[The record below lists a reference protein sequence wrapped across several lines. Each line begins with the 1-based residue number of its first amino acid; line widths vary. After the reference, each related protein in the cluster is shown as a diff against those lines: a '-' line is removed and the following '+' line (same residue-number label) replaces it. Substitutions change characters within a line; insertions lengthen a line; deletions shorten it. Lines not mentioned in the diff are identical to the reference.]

1 MGGDALRRLVAPLAA
16 LALLAALPFFA
27 PSHLVYLVA
36 LIGSTS
42 IVVAGLSVVIGQA
55 GQISIAQ
62 ASFAALGA
70 YGTAQ
75 LASMAGVP
83 HWIGL
88 PAVSLATAAL
98 GYLFGLLSLRVADHY
113 LALATMALCAVVQLL
128 LVHLEDWTGGAVG
141 LPVPPLELGGRAL
154 TRPVELYAVVVPLAV
169 ATAWFLHALA
179 GSRTGRALAAL
190 RMSEVGAAAV
200 GVPVLRHKALAFG
213 ISAFLGAFGGGLLA
227 LQTTYLDPA
236 QFGILESVR
245 LIAIAVIGGLLNPLG
260 PAIGSAVF
268 VLLPETM
275 GALGRSMAL
284 VFSLLLLAFLVLA
297 PRGLAGLAGRVPLR
311 LAQRRRLREGR
322 RA

>member
-1 MGGDALRRLVAPLAA
+1 MWTLRLLVLLAT
-16 LALLAALPFFA
+16 LAVLAALPFFA

-42 IVVAGLSVVIGQA
+42 IMVAGLSVVIGHA

-70 YGTAQ
+70 YGTSQ
-75 LASMAGVP
+75 LANLAGVP

-88 PAVSLATAAL
+88 PAVSLGTAVI

-113 LALATMALCAVVQLL
+113 LALATMALCAIVQLL
-128 LVHLEDWTGGAVG
+128 LVHIEDWTGGAVG
-141 LPVPPLELGGRAL
+141 LAVQPLEVGGRVL
-154 TRPVELYAVVVPLAV
+154 TRPADLYAVTIPLAV
-169 ATAWFLHALA
+169 ATVWFLHALER
-179 GSRTGRALAAL
+179 SRTGRAFAAL

-200 GVPVLRHKALAFG
+200 GIPVLRHKALAFS
-213 ISAFLGAFGGGLLA
+213 ISAFLGAFGGGLFA

-260 PAIGSAVF
+260 PAIGAAVF
-268 VLLPETM
+268 VLLPEAM

-284 VFSLLLLAFLVLA
+284 VFSMLLLAFIILA
-297 PRGLAGLAGRVPLR
+297 PGGLAGLAGLVRLR
-311 LAQRRRLREGR
+311 LARRRAEAR
-322 RA
+322 RP

>member
-1 MGGDALRRLVAPLAA
+1 MQALRILGLLATLGA
-16 LALLAALPFFA
+16 LAVLPFVA
-27 PSHLVYLVA
+27 ASHIVYLVA

-42 IVVAGLSVVIGQA
+42 IIVAGLSVVIGHS

-75 LASMAGVP
+75 LANMAGVP

-88 PAVSLATAAL
+88 PAVSLGTAL
-98 GYLFGLLSLRVADHY
+98 VGYLFGLLSLRVADHY
-113 LALATMALCAVVQLL
+113 LALATMALCAIVQLL

-141 LPVPPLELGGRAL
+141 LPVPPLALGGRIL
-154 TRPVELYAVVVPLAV
+154 TRPVELYAVIVPLAV
-169 ATAWFLHALA
+169 ATAWFLYALQ
-179 GSRTGRALAAL
+179 GSRTGRAFAAH

-200 GVPVLRHKALAFG
+200 GIPVLRYKALAFG
-213 ISAFLGAFGGGLLA
+213 ISAFLGALGGGLFA

-260 PAIGSAVF
+260 PAIGAAVF

-275 GALGRSMAL
+275 GALGRSMGL
-284 VFSLLLLAFLVLA
+284 VFSLLLIAFIILA
-297 PRGLAGLAGRVPLR
+297 PGGLAGLAGRIRLN
-311 LAQRRRLREGR
+311 LAQRRAEGSR
-322 RA
+322 R

>member
-1 MGGDALRRLVAPLAA
+1 MQALRILGLLATLAA
-16 LALLAALPFFA
+16 LAVLPFVA
-27 PSHLVYLVA
+27 PSHIVYLVA

-42 IVVAGLSVVIGQA
+42 IIVAGLSVVIGHS

-75 LASMAGVP
+75 LANMAGVP

-88 PAVSLATAAL
+88 PAVSLGAAL
-98 GYLFGLLSLRVADHY
+98 VGYLFGLLSLRVADHY
-113 LALATMALCAVVQLL
+113 LALATMALCAIVQLL

-141 LPVPPLELGGRAL
+141 LQVPPLAFGGRKL
-154 TRPVELYAVVVPLAV
+154 TQPVELYAVIVPLAV
-169 ATAWFLHALA
+169 ATAWFLYALQ
-179 GSRTGRALAAL
+179 GSRTGRAFAAP

-200 GVPVLRHKALAFG
+200 GIPVLRYKALAFG
-213 ISAFLGAFGGGLLA
+213 ISAFLGALGGGLFA

-260 PAIGSAVF
+260 PAIGAAVF

-275 GALGRSMAL
+275 GALGRAMGL
-284 VFSLLLLAFLVLA
+284 VFSLLLIAFIILA
-297 PRGLAGLAGRVPLR
+297 PGGLAGLAGRIQLN
-311 LAQRRRLREGR
+311 LAQRRAEGSR
-322 RA
+322 R

>member
-1 MGGDALRRLVAPLAA
+1 MRTARLLAIAAVLAA
-16 LALLAALPFFA
+16 LAALPAFA
-27 PSHLVYLVA
+27 PSHIIYLTA

-42 IVVAGLSVVIGQA
+42 IIVAGLSVVIGQA

-75 LASMAGVP
+75 LANMVGVP

-88 PAVSLATAAL
+88 PAISLTSAVL

-113 LALATMALCAVVQLL
+113 LALATMALCAIVQLL

-141 LPVPPLELGGRAL
+141 LAVPPMEIGGRML
-154 TRPVELYAVVVPLAV
+154 TRPTELYVIIIPLAV
-169 ATAWFLHALA
+169 ATAWFLHALRR
-179 GSRTGRALAAL
+179 SRTGRAFAAL

-200 GVPVLRHKALAFG
+200 GIPVLRHKALAFG
-213 ISAFLGAFGGGLLA
+213 ISGFFGALGGGLFA
-227 LQTTYLDPA
+227 LQTTYLDPI

-245 LIAIAVIGGLLNPLG
+245 LIAIAVIGGLLNPVG
-260 PAIGSAVF
+260 PAIGAAVF

-275 GALGRSMAL
+275 GALGRWMGL
-284 VFSLLLLAFLVLA
+284 VFSLLLLVFLIAA
-297 PRGLAGLAGRVPLR
+297 PGGLAGVAGRIFQRAARRPLHEPG
-311 LAQRRRLREGR
+311 A
-322 RA
+322 

>member
-1 MGGDALRRLVAPLAA
+1 MQTLRILGLVATLGA
-16 LALLAALPFFA
+16 LAILPFVA
-27 PSHLVYLVA
+27 ASHIVYLVA

-42 IVVAGLSVVIGQA
+42 IIVAGLSVVIGHS

-75 LASMAGVP
+75 LANMAGVP

-88 PAVSLATAAL
+88 PAVSLGTAL
-98 GYLFGLLSLRVADHY
+98 VGYLFGLLSLRVADHY
-113 LALATMALCAVVQLL
+113 LALATMALCAIVQLL

-141 LPVPPLELGGRAL
+141 LAVPPLALGGRTL
-154 TRPVELYAVVVPLAV
+154 TRPVELYAVIMPLAV
-169 ATAWFLHALA
+169 ATAWFLYALQ
-179 GSRTGRALAAL
+179 GSRTGRAFAAP
-190 RMSEVGAAAV
+190 RMSEVAAAAV
-200 GVPVLRHKALAFG
+200 GIPVLRYKALAFG
-213 ISAFLGAFGGGLLA
+213 ISAFLGALGGGLLA

-260 PAIGSAVF
+260 PAIGAAVF

-275 GALGRSMAL
+275 GALGRSMGL
-284 VFSLLLLAFLVLA
+284 VFSLLLVVFIILA
-297 PRGLAGLAGRVPLR
+297 PGGLAGLAGRIRLN
-311 LAQRRRLREGR
+311 LAQRRAEGSR
-322 RA
+322 R

>member
-1 MGGDALRRLVAPLAA
+1 MQALRILGLLSTLGA
-16 LALLAALPFFA
+16 LTVLPFVA
-27 PSHLVYLVA
+27 ASHIVYLVA

-42 IVVAGLSVVIGQA
+42 IIVAGLSVVIGQS

-75 LASMAGVP
+75 LANMAGVP

-88 PAVSLATAAL
+88 PAVSLGTAL
-98 GYLFGLLSLRVADHY
+98 VGYLFGLLSLRVADHY
-113 LALATMALCAVVQLL
+113 LALATMALCAIVQLL

-141 LPVPPLELGGRAL
+141 LQVPPLALGAQIL
-154 TRPVELYAVVVPLAV
+154 TRPVELYAVIMPLAV
-169 ATAWFLHALA
+169 ATAWFLYALQ
-179 GSRTGRALAAL
+179 GSRTGRAFAAA

-200 GVPVLRHKALAFG
+200 GIPVLRYKALAFS
-213 ISAFLGAFGGGLLA
+213 ISAFLGALGGGLFA

-245 LIAIAVIGGLLNPLG
+245 LIAIAVVGGLLNPLG
-260 PAIGSAVF
+260 PAIGAAVF

-275 GALGRSMAL
+275 GALGRSMGL
-284 VFSLLLLAFLVLA
+284 VFSLLLIAFIILA
-297 PRGLAGLAGRVPLR
+297 PGGLGGLASRIRLK
-311 LAQRRRLREGR
+311 LAQRRAEGSR
-322 RA
+322 R